1 MKKILDIIKENLFF
15 IIILIF
21 CTIFIFNFR
30 IIRINGGSMDT
41 TLSDKEIHLA
51 RLTNEINRNDIIVAN
66 SSLLECIV
74 IKRVIAIPGDTI
86 EIKDNIVYLNG
97 EVLEETY
104 LNEDMITSDIGLYEL
119 KENEYF
125 VMGDNRNHS
134 TDSRNIGPIHIND
147 IIGKMII

>member
-30 IIRINGGSMDT
+30 IIRINGNSMDT
-41 TLSDKEIHLA
+41 TLSNKEIHLA
-51 RLTNEINRNDIIVAN
+51 KLTNEINRNDIIVAN

-86 EIKDNIVYLNG
+86 EIKNNIVYLNG
-97 EVLEETY
+97 EILEETY
-104 LNEDMITSDIGLYEL
+104 LNEDMITPDIKPYEL

-134 TDSRNIGPIHIND
+134 TDSRNIGPIHIDD
-147 IIGKMII
+147 IIGKMVL